1 MAVASFS
8 SSLTVSP
15 SPSIRPANRVWT
27 QTRLRNF
34 PRATL
39 AVDSGAS
46 GGVAAGTPKVLLEVR
61 DLKAVVKES
70 GKELLHGVD
79 LTIREG
85 EVSYSSLVFLLK
97 SFVSMTC

>member
-15 SPSIRPANRVWT
+15 SPSIRRANRVWT

-39 AVDSGAS
+39 SIDSGAAS
-46 GGVAAGTPKVLLEVR
+46 GVAAGAPKVLLEVKG
-61 DLKAVVKES
+61 LKAVVKES

-79 LTIREG
+79 LTIHEG
-85 EVSYSSLVFLLK
+85 EVLFLFGVFTEIICQYEL
-97 SFVSMTC
+97 